1 MRRTPALG
9 RAPGVDD
16 PDLPVPLELRQ
27 VRVAVDDRVAARE
40 PGDEPFL
47 PSGARTRDVHEP
59 DPYTFH
65 VDDPP
70 FGKARLQRELVH
82 VAANGL
88 DRRQRRQLFEHARG
102 DDVAR
107 VQDQVGLAEVAQAF
121 VGKPSSA
128 SREVGV
134 RDDRD
139 PRQL

>member
-1 MRRTPALG
+1 MFVSRQRNLSRLEPPAVHLEERHRTVGRTPALG

-59 DPYTFH
+59 DPYTFN

-70 FGKARLQRELVH
+70 FGKGRLQRGLVH

-107 VQDQVGLAEVAQAF
+107 VQDQVGLAE
-121 VGKPSSA
+121 P
-128 SREVGV
+128 
-134 RDDRD
+134 
-139 PRQL
+139 P